1 MIYPHDCPKCQKEFE
16 IIKSVKDFDRDEFCP
31 DCGSLGI
38 KTIARRQSFIG
49 AADWDTRHYNPALG
63 MVVRSNKEAQ
73 KIARERGLVE
83 IGNENVDK
91 IHRTFDTEREKK
103 ISTRYDDIID
113 TSIKVSNG

>member
-1 MIYPHDCPKCQKEFE
+1 MIYPYQCTSCRHEFE
-16 IIKSVKDFDRDEFCP
+16 VIKSVRDIESPENCP
-31 DCGSLGI
+31 VCDIISI
-38 KTIARRQSFIG
+38 RTIARSQSFFG
-49 AADWDTRHYNPALG
+49 ATDWDTRHYNHALG

-91 IHRTFDTEREKK
+91 IHRTFDTDREKK